1 MIKISAVLLLCFSFG
16 IAQSSANLLSTLK
29 IYGGLGIYQ
38 MNTPTHLLHLLK
50 DNGFSS
56 TTITPHPIY
65 IEERRDY
72 PFYRNIP
79 LENGFFQLEIEFSKS
94 IVGGIGVQNDR
105 YGTVNGRTP
114 EKHFA
119 ILDYKVTSRYF
130 YSGLMQSA
138 GPFVTIRGSGGIS
151 INDISYLLDAR
162 NGLPPTDIANSSVG
176 IILMAGLDYTLSQLA
191 AIGIA
196 VRYNLIPEIQI
207 PKSKW

>member
-130 YSGLMQSA
+130 YSGLMMTRYSELRLYYY
-138 GPFVTIRGSGGIS
+138 PTCFFCIKVLSRCKDWGIDLS
-151 INDISYLLDAR
+151 FENIHESKDSYERLQRLL
-162 NGLPPTDIANSSVG
+162 TDPLNC
-176 IILMAGLDYTLSQLA
+176 
-191 AIGIA
+191 
-196 VRYNLIPEIQI
+196 
-207 PKSKW
+207 